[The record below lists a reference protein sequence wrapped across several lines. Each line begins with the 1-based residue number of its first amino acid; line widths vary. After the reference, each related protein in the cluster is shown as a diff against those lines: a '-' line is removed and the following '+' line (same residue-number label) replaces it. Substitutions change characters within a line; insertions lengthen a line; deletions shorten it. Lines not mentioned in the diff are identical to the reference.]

1 MINYSFVG
9 YNVVED
15 KIYFKGVPIPGTR
28 ELLGGDNLSTS
39 ETSDI
44 LFNYKDQE
52 SELVDSTVVTF
63 LKDLLTDF
71 SITATKLVDFRIE
84 IQDSNSIR
92 NISITAINL
101 DETRSYV
108 NTGVVEADLSIIDS
122 ILPFPKWKTM
132 GKCRN
137 CLAVNW
143 LSGSNDYN
151 LEGTIG
157 GEYSGLFF
165 NNQKT
170 YKFNLIDYTNLSL
183 PTNIPY
189 VIFWRPNLTTSFTDY
204 AGNSRVISNKHK
216 WIAVPESE
224 YPNGDIYGTGSFFH
238 EQSQFDAACPYS
250 TNSLIWYNF
259 FGQKGFFRL
268 SVAATSGDYLKPCPT
283 YSPSPAGGWG
293 FDCDGE
299 GNCLGANSGS
309 VGAYSTLAECEASCS
324 NDPTGSFGF
333 NCSINGCVQGTAL
346 NPGVYNT
353 LAECEASGCG
363 DSIINPPTSCPTCT
377 DNIITNGDF
386 LNNLDDWILTPTQP
400 TPGIGGWYNGGGF
413 AGASIQNIAFTGSS
427 PNLSSE
433 VFIQQSIPTI
443 TEKCEYNICLQIW
456 APIGEAEAIIDI
468 AGNQFWTGPLLS
480 TPTAFNF
487 SFIAGNTNDLSVF
500 FAGDGRI
507 AMDNVCLELINCP
520 PGIGPDC
527 IITGSADCYTDIEYD
542 CLCPEGFI
550 PDGTT
555 GNCIESGSI
564 LVPKIITG
572 SAVISNIVGAN
583 AWGPFKPTLYSEYN
597 ISSVSPI
604 DTQTSFT
611 NNSRVYN
618 TQFAFDILSASFWN
632 EDILTGQGGVGVWTS
647 NGFSDQFTRNIP
659 SNGNYYGGGNFIN
672 LTSSGTYH
680 VAVLA
685 DDSYRVK
692 INGATIVEV
701 EPSTWAGFNTQQSN
715 ARHRDTNPSA
725 STWGG
730 IQNLGSGF
738 GNTYGYRSFS
748 LYPVTMSTGCNEL
761 IIEGADVN
769 GSLSGFAGLVFAN
782 TAQEIVAAN
791 NIDDLNIIFNT
802 RDNLIWNLSAGD
814 ISGSCPEGTT
824 PVGPSNCD
832 LCVATGS
839 AVPCGNCLECV
850 HGILYNGYVLDQ
862 GSPALLG
869 RGTGGIINTAI
880 SGTWALPNENDFDT
894 LITYLNNSI
903 ASTSTNGALDVI
915 SGGKMKDYT
924 RDLIASCWAFPNVG
938 AQTDANSSKWAGDA
952 SGERT
957 SVGDFDGLGFFGKWW
972 IANSITPSNTQMKSI
987 ELKHFSDDVFKS
999 TDFKNN
1005 GYSLRLVRPA
1015 TTGENNGD
1023 YLTDIY
1029 TGNNGLI
1036 YDGIV
1041 IGNQVWI
1048 NKNLSETQYNN
1059 SGPIAEM
1066 QNPGV
1071 WNLATVQSRDYRCYY
1086 NNDSNLTSS
1095 LAGNVDPNTGLCYE
1109 YPVFYVYQGCNNNNI
1124 LVQTESGSST
1134 TLGDIQKSPIDGN
1147 CYSLLEIRTDNPDL
1161 SANIF
1166 YEGNY
1171 FSGSSYIYSDCE
1183 ECEAIHT
1190 IYMNFETKNC

>member
-9 YNVVED
+9 YNVVDD

-28 ELLGGDNLSTS
+28 ELLGGDNLSTP

-52 SELVDSTVVTF
+52 NELVDSTVVTF
-63 LKDLLTDF
+63 LKDLLTDLN
-71 SITATKLVDFRIE
+71 ITATKLVDFRIE

-101 DETRSYV
+101 DETKSYV
-108 NTGVVEADLSIIDS
+108 NTGVVEAGLVIIDL
-122 ILPFPKWKTM
+122 ILPKPKWKTM

-137 CLAVNW
+137 CLVVNW

-151 LEGTIG
+151 LEGSINGDWTG
-157 GEYSGLFF
+157 VYNF
-165 NNQKT
+165 NQKR
-170 YKFNLIDYTNLSL
+170 YEFQLIDYTNPSA
-183 PTNIPY
+183 PTTEDY
-189 VIFWRPNLTTSFTDY
+189 FIFWRPNITTSFTDY
-204 AGNSRVISNKHK
+204 AGTNRNINNEHK
-216 WIAVPESE
+216 WIAIPQADYFS
-224 YPNGDIYGTGSFFH
+224 NNINTTSSFYH
-238 EQSQFDAACPYS
+238 VQSMFSASCPYS
-250 TNSLIWYNF
+250 TDNSQWYNF
-259 FGQKGFFRL
+259 FGEKGFFRL
-268 SVAATSGDYLKPCPT
+268 SLAPTNNIFAPCPT

-299 GNCLGANSGS
+299 GNCIGANSGS
-309 VGAYSTLAECEASCS
+309 IGAYSTLAECEASCS

-363 DSIINPPTSCPTCT
+363 DSVINPPISCSTCT
-377 DNIITNGDF
+377 NNIITNGDF
-386 LNNLDDWILTPTQP
+386 LNNLNDWILTPAQSI
-400 TPGIGGWYNGGGF
+400 PGIGGWYNGGGY
-413 AGASIQNIAFTGSS
+413 AGASIQNITFTGSS
-427 PNLSSE
+427 PNISSE
-433 VFIQQSIPTI
+433 VFIQQSIPI
-443 TEKCEYNICLQIW
+443 TEKCEYNVCLQIW
-456 APIGEAEAIIDI
+456 APVGEAEAIIDI
-468 AGNQFWTGPLLS
+468 AGNQFWTGPLFS

-487 SFIAGNTNDLSVF
+487 SFIAGTNTDFSVF

-507 AMDNVCLELINCP
+507 AMDNVCLELIDCP
-520 PGIGPDC
+520 FPNSDC

-572 SAVISNIVGAN
+572 SAVFSIQQGQIP
-583 AWGPFKPTLYSEYN
+583 WGVLKPSLYSEYDTN
-597 ISSVSPI
+597 SSASSEV
-604 DTQTSFT
+604 TTSFSG
-611 NNSRVYN
+611 NPRVYN
-618 TQFAFDILSASFWN
+618 TQYSFDILSASFWN
-632 EDILTGQGGVGVWTS
+632 GDDITGSYGPAVWT
-647 NGFSDQFTRNIP
+647 NTGFSDQFTRTLP
-659 SNGNYYGGGNFIN
+659 SDGNYYGGGNFIP

-692 INGATIVEV
+692 INGTTIVEV
-701 EPSTWAGFNTQQSN
+701 TPNTWAAFNIQQN
-715 ARHRDTNPSA
+715 AARDESINPS
-725 STWGG
+725 SS
-730 IQNLGSGF
+730 INLGSGIF
-738 GNTYGYRSFS
+738 GNTYAYRAFHI
-748 LYPVTMSTGCNEL
+748 YPVTMSAGCNEL
-761 IIEGADVN
+761 IIEGADVVSN
-769 GSLSGFAGLVFAN
+769 PTGFAGLVFDN
-782 TAQEIVAAN
+782 TAQEIVDAN
-791 NIDDLNIIFNT
+791 SINDLNIIFNT
-802 RDNLIWNLSAGD
+802 RDNLIWDLSAGD

-832 LCVATGS
+832 FCVATGS

-869 RGTGGIINTAI
+869 RGTGGIVNTAI

-938 AQTDANSSKWAGDA
+938 AQTDTNSSKWAGDA

-957 SVGDFDGLGFFGKWW
+957 SLGDFDGLGFFGKWW
-972 IANSITPSNTQMKSI
+972 IANSITPSNTEMKSI
-987 ELKHFSDDVFKS
+987 ELKHFSDDVFKD

-1059 SGPIAEM
+1059 SGLIAEM
-1066 QNPGV
+1066 QDPGV
-1071 WNLATVQSRDYRCYY
+1071 WNLATVQSRDYMCYY
-1086 NNDSNLTSS
+1086 NNDINLTSS
-1095 LAGNVDPNTGLCYE
+1095 LAGNVDPNTGLCFE
-1109 YPVFYVYQGCNNNNI
+1109 YPVIYIYQGCNNNNI
-1124 LVQTESGSST
+1124 LIQTESGSST

-1147 CYSLLEIRTDNPDL
+1147 CYSLLEIRNDNPDL